1 MKRLLVIAPAVALVT
16 GCKDQEIVCPSILS
30 PGVAVEVRDAF
41 SGATIASGAKLVAQ
55 AGSYADSMSFP
66 AGQPDLNSAHLT
78 GAYQPGVYTLTVTKT
93 GYQPWIQTNVIVTAE
108 RCGVSFT
115 SLTATLQAA
124 P

>member
-1 MKRLLVIAPAVALVT
+1 MKQSLAVALGAALVT
-16 GCKDQEIVCPSILS
+16 GCSQKILCPSILT

-41 SGATIASGAKLVAQ
+41 SGATIASGSKLVAQ
-55 AGSYADSMSFP
+55 AGVYADSMSIP
-66 AGQPDLNSAHLT
+66 VGRPDLDSSHLA